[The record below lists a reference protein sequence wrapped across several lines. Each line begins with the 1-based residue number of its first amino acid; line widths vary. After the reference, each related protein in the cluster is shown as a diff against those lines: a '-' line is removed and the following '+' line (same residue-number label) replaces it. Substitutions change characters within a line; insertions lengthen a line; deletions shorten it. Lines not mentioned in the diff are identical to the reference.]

1 LYVNFLHLSIEFSNS
16 MSTIKMLNSDFT
28 VAACKKTYAVTETIA
43 NNNVPQ
49 DLTPEFPQNNLV

>member
-1 LYVNFLHLSIEFSNS
+1 

-43 NNNVPQ
+43 TIMY
-49 DLTPEFPQNNLV
+49 LRI